1 MKIPDDKLEE
11 LKRQTI
17 VDNFRLEELIKDMDE
32 GFIGPGK
39 REEFHELLKKSQL
52 FMPVVFGQNMHDA
65 LENNHPGEI
74 FVPDGQVGFD
84 INYIKL
90 QGNERAVP
98 LFTSNELLESTGLQS

>member
-39 REEFHELLKKSQL
+39 REEFHELLKKS
-52 FMPVVFGQNMHDA
+52 PVHA
-65 LENNHPGEI
+65 CCLRSK
-74 FVPDGQVGFD
+74 
-84 INYIKL
+84 Y
-90 QGNERAVP
+90 A
-98 LFTSNELLESTGLQS
+98 